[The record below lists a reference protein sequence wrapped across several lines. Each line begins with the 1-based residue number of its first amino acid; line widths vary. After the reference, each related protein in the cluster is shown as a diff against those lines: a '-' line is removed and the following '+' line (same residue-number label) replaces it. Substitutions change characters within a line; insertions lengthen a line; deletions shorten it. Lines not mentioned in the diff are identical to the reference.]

1 MAAWDNAMSPTLTRN
16 QQLGQRFVE
25 LASAVRKGETDG
37 ATVAARLDDELIPAA
52 DQLRA
57 EAASLRVSD
66 AEVARAHAQLVKAW
80 ADRTNAWRAAAAAW
94 KQGDLAAFDAADRQ
108 GLQAHV
114 GEEEAIAALGTLAR
128 ARGVEFDPYP

>member
-1 MAAWDNAMSPTLTRN
+1 MAAWDKAMSPTLTRN

-57 EAASLRVSD
+57 EAAAIQAKD
-66 AEVARAHAQLVKAW
+66 AEVAAAHAQLVKAW

-94 KQGDLAAFDAADRQ
+94 KKGDLAAFDAADKQ
-108 GLQAHV
+108 TYDAHV
-114 GEEEAIAALGTLAR
+114 GEEKAFTALTTLAQR
-128 ARGVEFDPYP
+128 HGVEFDPYP

>member
-1 MAAWDNAMSPTLTRN
+1 MAAWDKAMSPTLTRN

-57 EAASLRVSD
+57 
-66 AEVARAHAQLVKAW
+66 Q
-80 ADRTNAWRAAAAAW
+80 AAAI
-94 KQGDLAAFDAADRQ
+94 
-108 GLQAHV
+108 QAS
-114 GEEEAIAALGTLAR
+114 
-128 ARGVEFDPYP
+128 DPAVATAHS